1 MNQIQERV
9 ADFIKAYPP
18 FDLLKAESLRTVAS
32 SIDIAYCE
40 KGTHI
45 FKEGQAPLPHFYIVR
60 KGSVRISSG
69 EALIDMCDEGDVF
82 GVRALIAN
90 DAYLAD
96 AETEEDSILY
106 KIPLDAFKQILLENP
121 AVTHYF
127 TSGFASGKSL
137 PKTPFRMP
145 TSSAVST
152 HFMSGMQV
160 VESRREVLCCSES
173 ERIKDAAALMKQRGV
188 GSIVIVDK
196 AVLPVGIITDKDLR
210 NKVATG
216 LVEIHQSVAN
226 IMSSPVACVPPDQTQ
241 TDYLIIM
248 LTKRVH
254 HLCVTEDGS
263 RHTPVIGMI
272 TEHDLLLLQ
281 GTNPAVILREM
292 DKASSIDRLDTLRQ
306 HAADLFK
313 QHLKQELPIG
323 ATCRLATAINDR
335 LLQKVIA
342 MAIETLGTPPCT
354 FSWLALGS
362 LGRSEQILQT
372 DQDHALVFA
381 EDGHQAYFLSLA
393 KMVSDQLERLGFPR
407 DPADVSA
414 ENPKWCLSLN
424 DWKKQFTR
432 WMRTPD
438 KEAILHCNIFFDFR
452 GVFGDHMLSEG
463 LRKHIHREQTATDL
477 FTALLAKEAVETP
490 APLSFFRNLVVERS
504 GTHKDRFDL
513 KLRVLLPLVD
523 CARVLALTHAISSS
537 GTTDRY
543 EALKQKLPER
553 VAMFN
558 SAIEATQYAIRLK
571 AISGFRNN
579 DNGRYIAPDMLSKL
593 ERQMLRSVFETIDD
607 LQQMLKLNFQTDRL
621 R

>member
-18 FDLLKAESLRTVAS
+18 FDLLKAEALTTVAS
-32 SIDIAYCE
+32 SIDIDYCE
-40 KGTHI
+40 KETAI

-60 KGSVRISSG
+60 KGSVRISSNG
-69 EALIDMCDEGDVF
+69 ALIDMCDEGDVF

-90 DAYLAD
+90 DTYLAD
-96 AETEEDSILY
+96 AETDEDCILY
-106 KIPLDAFKQILLENP
+106 KIPLAAFKQILIENP

-145 TSSAVST
+145 TSSSVST

-160 VESRREVLCCSES
+160 VESRREVLCCSDS
-173 ERIKDAAALMKQRGV
+173 DLIKDAACLMSKRGV

-196 AVLPVGIITDKDLR
+196 AMLPLGIITDKDLR

-216 LVEIHQSVAN
+216 LVEIHESVAE
-226 IMSSPVACVPPDQTQ
+226 IMSSPVACVPPDKTQ

-292 DKASSIDRLDTLRQ
+292 DKATSLDRLGTLRK

-335 LLQKVIA
+335 LLQRVIA
-342 MAIETLGTPPCT
+342 MATETIGPPPCK
-354 FSWLALGS
+354 FNWLALGS
-362 LGRSEQILQT
+362 LGRAEQILQT

-381 EDGHQAYFLSLA
+381 EEGHQAYFLTLA
-393 KMVSDQLERLGFPR
+393 KMVSDQLEQLGFPR

-452 GVFGDHMLSEG
+452 GVFGDHTLHEE
-463 LRKHIHREQTATDL
+463 LRKHINHEQTGIDL

-523 CARVLALTHAISSS
+523 CARVLALTHAIPSS

-553 VAMFN
+553 TTLFN
-558 SAIEATQYAIRLK
+558 SAVEATQYAIRLK
-571 AISGFRNN
+571 AASGFRNS

-607 LQQMLKLNFQTDRL
+607 LQQMLKLSFQTDRL

>member
-1 MNQIQERV
+1 
-9 ADFIKAYPP
+9 
-18 FDLLKAESLRTVAS
+18 
-32 SIDIAYCE
+32 
-40 KGTHI
+40 
-45 FKEGQAPLPHFYIVR
+45 
-60 KGSVRISSG
+60 ISSQA
-69 EALIDMCDEGDVF
+69 ALIDMCDEGDVF

-106 KIPLDAFKQILLENP
+106 KIPLDAFKRILIENP
-121 AVTHYF
+121 AVSHYF

-152 HFMSGMQV
+152 QFMSGVQV
-160 VESRREVLCCSES
+160 VESRREVLCCSENDC
-173 ERIKDAAALMKQRGV
+173 IKDAAILMKKRGV

-196 AVLPVGIITDKDLR
+196 ESLPVGIITDKDLR

-216 LVEIHQSVAN
+216 VVNINESVAE
-226 IMSSPVACVPPDQTQ
+226 IMSNPVACVAPDKTQ

-248 LTKRVH
+248 LTKRIH
-254 HLCVTEDGS
+254 HLCVTEDGTP
-263 RHTPVIGMI
+263 HTPVIGMI

-292 DKASSIDRLDTLRQ
+292 DKADSFSQLGTLRQ
-306 HAADLFK
+306 NAAGLFK
-313 QHLKQELPIG
+313 QHLKQELPVG
-323 ATCRLATAINDR
+323 VTCRLATAINDR

-342 MAIETLGTPPCT
+342 LTIEKLGPPPCS
-354 FSWLALGS
+354 FNWLALGS
-362 LGRSEQILQT
+362 LGRGEQILQT
-372 DQDHALVFA
+372 DQDHALVFS
-381 EDGHQAYFLSLA
+381 EEGHQAYFLQLA
-393 KMVSDQLERLGFPR
+393 KVVSDHLEQLGFPR

-414 ENPKWCLSLN
+414 ENPKWCMSLKK
-424 DWKKQFTR
+424 WKKQFSQ
-432 WMRTPD
+432 WMHTPD
-438 KEAILHCNIFFDFR
+438 NQAILHCNIFFDFR
-452 GVFGDHMLSEG
+452 GVFGDYALDEE
-463 LRKHIHREQTATDL
+463 LRNHINHEQSGVEL

-504 GTHKDRFDL
+504 GANKDQFDL

-523 CARVLALTHAISSS
+523 CARVLAITHAISAS
-537 GTTDRY
+537 TTTARY
-543 EALKQKLPER
+543 EALKLKLPER
-553 VAMFN
+553 ASLFN

-593 ERQMLRSVFETIDD
+593 ERQMLRSVFETIDE
-607 LQQMLKLNFQTDRL
+607 LQQMLKLTFQTDRL